1 MIKDNTKYD
10 WKLCFTDGKNGHSLW
25 LDRITN
31 RYSIKD
37 QSESRPHLTD
47 DGVLWFHGV
56 VASVHTSKFTKDGL
70 CVAFSVD
77 CERDGRIS
85 SVWCVFDFGIRV
97 AKELNMEIVLS
108 GELKK
113 LEPLFCLTSSKG
125 VSHELNR

>member
-1 MIKDNTKYD
+1 MTDNKQYD
-10 WKLCFTDGKNGHSLW
+10 WKLCFTDGGNGHSLW

-37 QSESRPHLTD
+37 QSGSRPDKTD
-47 DGVLWFHGV
+47 DGVLWFYGV
-56 VASVHTSKFTKDGL
+56 VASVHTCKFSKDGL
-70 CVAFSVD
+70 TVAFSVE
-77 CERDGRIS
+77 CERDERIS

-113 LEPLFCLTSSKG
+113 LEPLFCLTNSKE
-125 VSHELNR
+125 V

>member
-1 MIKDNTKYD
+1 MIKDNNQYD

-37 QSESRPHLTD
+37 QSGSRPDRTD

-56 VASVHTSKFTKDGL
+56 VASVHTCKFSKDGL
-70 CVAFSVD
+70 TVAFSVEF
-77 CERDGRIS
+77 EREERIS

-97 AKELNMEIVLS
+97 AKELGMEIVLS

-113 LEPLFCLTSSKG
+113 LQPLFCLTSSKG
-125 VSHELNR
+125 VCDELNR

>member
-1 MIKDNTKYD
+1 MIKDNIKYD

-37 QSESRPHLTD
+37 RSGSRPQFTD
-47 DGVLWFHGV
+47 DGVLWVGNGSAIV
-56 VASVHTSKFTKDGL
+56 QISSDKL
-70 CVAFSVD
+70 YVAFSVES
-77 CERDGRIS
+77 ERNGGS
-85 SVWCVFDFGIRV
+85 AGWCWCILDFGIRV
-97 AKELNMEIVLS
+97 AKEVGMELVLS

-125 VSHELNR
+125 VSNELNR

>member
-1 MIKDNTKYD
+1 MTDNKQYD
-10 WKLCFTDGKNGHSLW
+10 WKLCFTDGGNGHSLW

-37 QSESRPHLTD
+37 QSGSRPDRTD

-70 CVAFSVD
+70 CVAFSVE
-77 CERDGRIS
+77 CEREGRTS

-125 VSHELNR
+125 VSDELNQ